1 MLDTAPILPK
11 AIKYAVT
18 AHEQTLHR
26 YDGAPYSVHLAMAAH
41 YADMFSYLLPE
52 EKRDY
57 VLSAVWLH
65 DTIEDCRI
73 TYNDLKKVFGAEIAE
88 MVFAVTNNRGRTR
101 DERADEGYYRGIRN
115 TPYATFI
122 KLCDRLA
129 NVEYSAVF
137 GEERM
142 MDVYRSEAPHFFSAI
157 KSDLPEAD
165 YTPMV
170 KALKKFL

>member
-101 DERADEGYYRGIRN
+101 DERADEDYYRGIRN

-122 KLCDRLA
+122 KLCDRSGQRRIFGCFRRRKDDECLPQRS
-129 NVEYSAVF
+129 SAF
-137 GEERM
+137 LFSHKKRPA
-142 MDVYRSEAPHFFSAI
+142 RSRLHTYGKSA
-157 KSDLPEAD
+157 
-165 YTPMV
+165 
-170 KALKKFL
+170 

>member
-1 MLDTAPILPK
+1 
-11 AIKYAVT
+11 
-18 AHEQTLHR
+18 
-26 YDGAPYSVHLAMAAH
+26 
-41 YADMFSYLLPE
+41 
-52 EKRDY
+52 
-57 VLSAVWLH
+57 
-65 DTIEDCRI
+65 
-73 TYNDLKKVFGAEIAE
+73 

-101 DERADEGYYRGIRN
+101 DERADEDYYRGIRN

-142 MDVYRSEAPHFFSAI
+142 MNVYRNEAPHFFSTI

>member
-1 MLDTAPILPK
+1 
-11 AIKYAVT
+11 
-18 AHEQTLHR
+18 
-26 YDGAPYSVHLAMAAH
+26 MAAH

-101 DERADEGYYRGIRN
+101 DERADEDYYRGIRN